1 MYLVIENTER
11 SMALLPVYAKTVGTD
26 YVQYPTYRP
35 HGAPFHHIFFVEK
48 GTARFTTDQGSVTLG
63 EGTALFMQKGY
74 AIRYEGL
81 DATLRTGWV
90 TFDGAGVCDL
100 LAYFDAAPFS
110 HQKDAPLRELYRSCI
125 ISAERSSSPAVLSR
139 LCYDLIVTYF
149 LSLRE
154 GSKSS
159 GLIAAKEYI
168 TKNYRADLAVADVA
182 RAAGISESL
191 LYRLFREEGS
201 TPVEY
206 LRTVRLGHAKRLLL
220 EFPKMSV
227 AEIATACGFA
237 DSAYFCKV
245 FRDREHI
252 TPKGYRGVYIP

>member
-1 MYLVIENTER
+1 MYLVVENTER

-26 YVQYPTYRP
+26 YVQYPTHRP
-35 HGAPFHHIFFVEK
+35 SGAPFHHIFFVEK

-74 AIRYEGL
+74 PIRYEGL

-90 TFDGAGVCDL
+90 TFDGAGACDL

-110 HQKDAPLRELYRSCI
+110 YQKDAPLRELYRSCI
-125 ISAERSSSPAVLSR
+125 RSAERGSSPEVLSKA
-139 LCYDLIVTYF
+139 CYDLIVTYF

-154 GSKSS
+154 EPKSS

-168 TKNYRADLAVADVA
+168 AKNYRADLAVADAA

-227 AEIATACGFA
+227 AEIAAACGFA

-252 TPKGYRGVYIP
+252 TPKGYRGIYIP